1 MREFENQGPRSRGP
15 SVVWAGLD
23 RGPVL
28 VIVDPSGAAP
38 HEELPA
44 TWHGL
49 TEEYQVVWCR
59 VPATD
64 RLPEDVEDVLET
76 LAQWQVQVDL
86 VAGGTACRL
95 AMRLAARFAKAV
107 RSVLLVD
114 PGPLGSDLRA
124 GAAAT
129 PALADATWQVETLDD
144 RRELD
149 AAGARIRVVAYSEG
163 GPRDRVP
170 PPLPLGHPDVV
181 AGVRAALRE
190 ADEELADQAVRRGP
204 ARP

>member
-1 MREFENQGPRSRGP
+1 MREFENEGPRSRGP
-15 SVVWAGLD
+15 SVVWSGLE

-38 HEELPA
+38 HEDLPA

-49 TEEYQVVWCR
+49 AEEYQVVWCR

-86 VAGGTACRL
+86 VAGGTASRL
-95 AMRLAARFAKAV
+95 AIRLATRFAEAV

-114 PGPLGSDLRA
+114 PDPL
-124 GAAAT
+124 
-129 PALADATWQVETLDD
+129 ET
-144 RRELD
+144 D
-149 AAGARIRVVAYSEG
+149 AAGTRTRVVARSQG
-163 GPRDRVP
+163 GPSDRVP

-181 AGVRAALRE
+181 AGVRVALRE
-190 ADEELADQAVRRGP
+190 ADEELTDRAVTRRGP